1 MRRVRELIACARLLR
16 ATNTQECREARCV
29 EGAPSRRYIYR
40 VIGMPCRID
49 DPALG
54 RFPRFDP
61 FMRSMSY
68 AQSEP
73 PYL

>member
-1 MRRVRELIACARLLR
+1 
-16 ATNTQECREARCV
+16 
-29 EGAPSRRYIYR
+29 
-40 VIGMPCRID
+40 MPCRID
-49 DPALG
+49 NPALG

>member
-16 ATNTQECREARCV
+16 ATDTGVPGSPVCGR
-29 EGAPSRRYIYR
+29 GAFSKIHLPSHRNALSHRRPG
-40 VIGMPCRID
+40 IGSV
-49 DPALG
+49 
-54 RFPRFDP
+54 PRFDP

>member
-16 ATNTQECREARCV
+16 ATGTGVPGSPVCGR
-29 EGAPSRRYIYR
+29 APSRRYIYR

>member
-1 MRRVRELIACARLLR
+1 MRRVSELIVCARPLR
-16 ATNTQECREARCV
+16 ATDTGVPGSPVCGR
-29 EGAPSRRYIYR
+29 GAFSKNIYR